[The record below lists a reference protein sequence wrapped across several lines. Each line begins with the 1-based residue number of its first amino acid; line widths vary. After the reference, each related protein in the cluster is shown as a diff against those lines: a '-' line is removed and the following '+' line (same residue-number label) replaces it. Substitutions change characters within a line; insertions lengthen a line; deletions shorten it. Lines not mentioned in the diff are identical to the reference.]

1 MRYVYILIF
10 FLSFSCLRAV
20 SQEIQYQFAHLDI
33 SNGLSHNQVN
43 CILKDK
49 KGFMWFGTM
58 SGLNRYDGYT
68 IRTFKHDLRDSSSI
82 SDNYISNLFEG
93 PLGDIWVETLDG
105 INIYHPETGS
115 FTRDIGPALKKL
127 SLPDAHIT
135 DMMED
140 SRGNYWFAY
149 STSGL
154 YRYSPASGATTSLHP
169 GKGDKSSL
177 SSSSIAAIEED
188 NEGNFWIFHAD
199 GMLEL
204 LDGKSFGVIYRNNS
218 LAGVAG
224 EHTGEI
230 SGPDL
235 FIDAENDLWIY
246 FRSTAGGIYY
256 FNTTQ
261 KVLSHFSRSSGRARL
276 NNDIITGIVQDS
288 RGLIWIGTDH
298 GGINLIDKRTFSVRQ
313 ILYNEDDKKSLS
325 QNSIYS
331 LYKDDEGIIWAGTY
345 KKGVNYYHESIVK
358 FPHYQHQRSNPESLP
373 FNDINAFVEDE
384 KGNLWIGTNGGGL
397 LYFDR
402 EKNSFRQFLHDP
414 SDPGSLSNDVIVCLC
429 LDHQGKLWIGT
440 YYGGLNCYDG
450 DKFIHYKHDPERPES
465 LSDNR
470 VWEIIEDSRHNLWIG
485 TLNGGLNLFDRE
497 SNIFSHYKS
506 EDPNSV
512 TSNYIADL
520 TEDAEGNLWVGT
532 SHGINVLDQ
541 ASGKFS
547 RYLHQAG
554 EPGSLSNNNVVTIME
569 DSRGLVWAG
578 TREGLNLMDKQRNSF
593 RVFRKED
600 GLSDNTVLGILE
612 AENGDLWISTTNGI
626 SRLTISRKAG
636 TDSLNFRFKN
646 FDEADGL
653 QGKAF
658 NENAELKT
666 GKGELVFGGA
676 NGFNIIDPA
685 NIHFN
690 KSTFPVV
697 LTELQLFNRE
707 VKAGD
712 TINGRVLLS
721 RSITETK
728 SVTFKHT
735 EDVISLEFA
744 ALSFFHPQKTRYAY
758 ILEGFNDHWLTTD
771 ARQRK
776 ITYTNLDPGE
786 YRFRIKAANNEGAW
800 SEDELLLLIRV
811 LPPFWE
817 TPLAFLIYALLI
829 IATLLLARRFILER
843 ERIKFRLAQE
853 RTEAQRMHELDM
865 MKIRFLTNVS
875 HEFRTPISLILSP
888 VEKLVRH
895 ADSPAD
901 KNHLLMIQRNAR
913 RLLNLVNQ
921 LLDFRKI
928 EVQELR
934 LNLAENNVVQFVRE
948 ITASFSDVSENKNV
962 TLSFCPEIQDLHM
975 AFDADKLE
983 KILFNLLSNA
993 FKFTPCGGS
1002 IQVKLGL
1009 QPAAGSGEQQLKIQV
1024 IDNGIGIPADKQ
1036 EKVFERFFQSE
1047 LPASILNQGSGI
1059 GLSIAREF
1067 AQLHKGTIHL
1077 RSHPGKG
1084 SCFTVLLPLEKSG
1097 SQGMVRARN
1106 RPANGLWVSG
1116 RRRRHEINLIS
1127 AHGRK
1132 KSQVLLVEDNEDFR
1146 FYLKDGLEENFII
1159 LEAGNGTEGWEM
1171 AAKHIPD
1178 IVVSDIMM
1186 PGLNGMELCRKIK
1199 SDRRTSHV
1207 PVILLTALAEEEQE
1221 LEGLETGADD
1231 YVTKPFSF
1239 DVLLLRIKNLVAQ
1252 RELVRKSFQ
1261 KHMEIKPSEVSIT
1274 PLDESLIQKAI
1285 ALVEENIANADFSV
1299 EDLSGKLNMSRVAL
1313 YKKLLSLT
1321 GKSPIEFIRVI
1332 RLKRAAQLL
1341 GKSQLTVS
1349 EIAYQVG
1356 FNNPKYFTQYF
1367 KKEFNIPPSRYQ
1379 AEKLKEG

>member
-1 MRYVYILIF
+1 MRYLYFLAF
-10 FLSFSCLRAV
+10 FLGFPFQQAE
-20 SQEIQYQFAHLDI
+20 SQEVQYRFARLDI

-93 PLGDIWVETLDG
+93 PFGGIWVNTREG
-105 INIYHPETGS
+105 FNIYDSGTAS
-115 FTRDIGPALKKL
+115 FTRDIGATLKKL
-127 SLPDAHIT
+127 SLPDALIT
-135 DMMED
+135 EIMED
-140 SRGNYWFAY
+140 SKGNYWFAHA
-149 STSGL
+149 SSGL
-154 YRYSPASGATTSLHP
+154 YRYSPATGTTISFRP
-169 GKGDKSSL
+169 REGDNSSL
-177 SSSSIAAIEED
+177 STASIAAIEED
-188 NEGNFWIFHAD
+188 KHGDLWVLHTNGI
-199 GMLEL
+199 LEQL
-204 LDGKSFGVIYRNNS
+204 NGESFEVIYRNNI
-218 LAGVAG
+218 LTGK
-224 EHTGEI
+224 TGEYTSRGI
-230 SGPDL
+230 SNPCL
-235 FIDAENDLWIY
+235 FIDAEDDLWIY
-246 FRSTAGGIYY
+246 FDSTAGGVYY
-256 FNTTQ
+256 FNRRQ
-261 KVLSHFSRSSGRARL
+261 KVFSHFSSSPGRARL
-276 NNDIITGIVQDS
+276 NNDIVTGIVQD
-288 RGLIWIGTDH
+288 RKGLIWIGTDH
-298 GGINLIDKRTFSVRQ
+298 GGINLIDKRTFTVRH
-313 ILYNEDDKKSLS
+313 ILYNEDDEKSLS

-331 LYKDDEGIIWAGTY
+331 LYKDDAGIIWAGTY
-345 KKGVNYYHESIVK
+345 KKGINYYHEGIIK
-358 FPHYQHQRSNPESLP
+358 FRHYQHQRSNPESLP
-373 FNDINAFVEDE
+373 YNDINAFVEDE

-402 EKNSFRQFLHDP
+402 EKNSFRRFLHDP

-440 YYGGLNCYDG
+440 YYGGLNCYEG
-450 DKFIHYKHDPERPES
+450 GRFTHYKHDPERPES

-470 VWEIIEDSRHNLWIG
+470 VWEIIEDSDNDLWIG

-497 SNIFSHYKS
+497 GNTFSHYKS
-506 EDPNSV
+506 DDTNSV

-532 SHGINVLDQ
+532 SHGINVLDP
-541 ASGKFS
+541 ASGRFS
-547 RYLHQAG
+547 YYLHEAG
-554 EPGSLSNNNVVTIME
+554 VPGSLSNNNVVTVME
-569 DSRGLVWAG
+569 DSRGLVWVG
-578 TREGLNLMDKQRNSF
+578 TREGLNLLDKQRNRF

-600 GLSDNTVLGILE
+600 GLADNTVLGILE

-626 SRLTISRKAG
+626 SRLTVSASSG
-636 TDSLNFRFKN
+636 TDSLEFRFKN

-666 GKGELVFGGA
+666 RNGELIFGGA
-676 NGFNIIDPA
+676 NGFNIIDPGE
-685 NIHFN
+685 IHFN

-697 LTELQLFNRE
+697 LTELQLFNRQ
-707 VKAGD
+707 VDVGD
-712 TINGRVLLS
+712 TINDRVMLT

-728 SVTFKHT
+728 SITFRHS

-744 ALSFFHPQKTRYAY
+744 ALSFFHPEKIRYAY

-771 ARQRK
+771 ALQRK
-776 ITYTNLDPGE
+776 VTYTNLDPGE
-786 YRFRIKAANNEGAW
+786 YLLRIKASNNEGVW
-800 SEDELLLLIRV
+800 SRDELLLRIRV
-811 LPPFWE
+811 RPPFWE
-817 TPLAFLIYALLI
+817 TPLAFLIYVLLI
-829 IATLLLARRFILER
+829 IAILLLARRFILER
-843 ERIKFRLAQE
+843 ERIKFRLVQE
-853 RTEAQRMHELDM
+853 RTEARRMHELDM
-865 MKIRFLTNVS
+865 MKIRFLTNIS

-888 VEKLVRH
+888 VEKLVKQTG
-895 ADSPAD
+895 SVGD

-928 EVQELR
+928 EVQELQ
-934 LNLAENNVVQFVRE
+934 LNLAENNIVQFVRE
-948 ITASFSDVSENKNV
+948 ITWSFSDVSETKNV
-962 TLSFCPEIQDLHM
+962 ALSFYSEMLDLHT

-993 FKFTPCGGS
+993 FKFTPGGGA

-1009 QPAAGSGEQQLKIQV
+1009 QPAEDGREQQLKIQV

-1036 EKVFERFFQSE
+1036 EKVFERFFQNEIPVSM
-1047 LPASILNQGSGI
+1047 LNQGSGI

-1067 AQLHKGTIHL
+1067 VQLHKGSLHL
-1077 RSHPGKG
+1077 SSHPGKG

-1097 SQGMVRARN
+1097 PLIFTKNRDGQGT
-1106 RPANGLWVSG
+1106 GLLVSG
-1116 RRRRHEINLIS
+1116 RKRRPGINQSGAHE
-1127 AHGRK
+1127 RK
-1132 KSQVLLVEDNEDFR
+1132 KNQVLLVEDNEDFR
-1146 FYLKDGLEENFII
+1146 FYLKDGLKDDFVI
-1159 LEAGNGTEGWEM
+1159 LEAGNGREGWEM
-1171 AAKHIPD
+1171 AMEHIPD
-1178 IVVSDIMM
+1178 IIVSDIMM
-1186 PGLNGMELCRKIK
+1186 PEMNGMDLCRKIRT
-1199 SDRRTSHV
+1199 DLRTSHI
-1207 PVILLTALAEEEQE
+1207 PVILLTALAEEEQL

-1239 DVLLLRIKNLVAQ
+1239 DVLFLRIKNLVAQ

-1261 KHMEIKPSEVSIT
+1261 KHMEIRPSEVNVT
-1274 PLDESLIQKAI
+1274 PLDERLIQKAI
-1285 ALVEENIANADFSV
+1285 ALVEENMGNTDFSV

-1367 KKEFNIPPSRYQ
+1367 KKEFKVPPSRYQ
-1379 AEKLKEG
+1379 SEKSK